1 MTSPVDE
8 TFYQDRI
15 IIKELDDTYCFSI
28 NETPLADLMALHHR
42 VTEPKYL
49 RKRSYQA
56 MWEIFDKYLFFRYIK
71 RMYDCKQFYFEQVF
85 PDLTSI
91 GAGELPLV
99 ATWYSG
105 EITLETSI
113 DYSAIIKTDAELE
126 QYKNRMF
133 NGNEFD
139 RYHFRRYRIEKGT
152 VKEFEDYHEDRESL
166 PF

>member
-1 MTSPVDE
+1 MTTPAPDS
-8 TFYQDRI
+8 FYQDLI

-28 NETPLADLMALHHR
+28 NETPLADLMALYHQ

-56 MWEIFDKYLFFRYIK
+56 MWEIFDKYLFFLYIK
-71 RMYDCKQFYFEQVF
+71 RMPDFKKFYFEQVF
-85 PDLTSI
+85 PDLTEI

-105 EITLETSI
+105 DITLETSI
-113 DYSAIIKTDAELE
+113 DYSAIIKTEAELE
-126 QYKNRMF
+126 QYKDRKYI
-133 NGNEFD
+133 GNEFD
-139 RYHFRRYRIEKGT
+139 RYHFRRYTIEKGT
-152 VKEFEDYHEDRESL
+152 IKEFEDYYEDRESL